1 MKDRTTYIDE
11 NLLVS
16 LSSAM
21 TDEMVRIF
29 QRKLYIRAKQ
39 RKESAQGVTPTPI
52 QYICQ
57 RQRAVRLGKV
67 CSFEN
72 PCESSMKNS
81 IGKPYEGKLHVRF
94 DEGGTDSLTNFIIF
108 VEKKN
113 YE

>member
-1 MKDRTTYIDE
+1 L
-11 NLLVS
+11 NF
-16 LSSAM
+16 LSFFGFSIAY
-21 TDEMVRIF
+21 RNIF
-29 QRKLYIRAKQ
+29 HVYCSKSEIWK
-39 RKESAQGVTPTPI
+39 KQGVTPTPI
-52 QYICQ
+52 QYICEK
-57 RQRAVRLGKV
+57 QRAVRLGKV
-67 CSFEN
+67 CTLEN